1 MARPKADLDA
11 KIIPK
16 DGRVNSAESAP
27 TDQLGLK
34 GYAHTLSLRLTA
46 EDYRGLRRYVADQE
60 EKTGKRVT
68 HQSLLEGLLR
78 AFLMEYKR
86 R

>member
-11 KIIPK
+11 ITVPK
-16 DGRVNSAESAP
+16 DSGDSPAKPVPA
-27 TDQLGLK
+27 DQSGQK

-60 EKTGKRVT
+60 EKTGKRIT

-78 AFLMEYKR
+78 AFLAEHGKS
-86 R
+86 